1 MWIGISLLAIPLPMN
16 RPSEALLAFTKFL
29 EKDEDLQSKI
39 KAAENPQQIIDIA
52 ESEGFTISPLELRTW
67 SKELTANSFPW
78 ATKGND
84 FRRNFFKRAGQ

>member
-1 MWIGISLLAIPLPMN
+1 MLAIPLPMN

>member
-1 MWIGISLLAIPLPMN
+1 MLAIPLPMN

-52 ESEGFTISPLELRTW
+52 ESRGFAISPLELRTW
-67 SKELTANSFPW
+67 SKELTANYFPW
-78 ATKGND
+78 ASKGNE

>member
-1 MWIGISLLAIPLPMN
+1 MN

-52 ESEGFTISPLELRTW
+52 ESRGFAISSLELRTW

>member
-1 MWIGISLLAIPLPMN
+1 MN

-39 KAAENPQQIIDIA
+39 KAAENPQQIIEIA
-52 ESEGFTISPLELRTW
+52 ESRGFAISHLELRTW
-67 SKELTANSFPW
+67 SKELTANYFPW
-78 ATKGND
+78 ASNGNE

>member
-1 MWIGISLLAIPLPMN
+1 MN

-39 KAAENPQQIIDIA
+39 KAAENPKQIIDIA

-67 SKELTANSFPW
+67 SKELTANSFPL

>member
-1 MWIGISLLAIPLPMN
+1 MN

-67 SKELTANSFPW
+67 SKELTSNSFPW
-78 ATKGND
+78 ASKGNE

>member
-1 MWIGISLLAIPLPMN
+1 MN
-16 RPSEALLAFTKFL
+16 RPSEALLAFVKFL

-78 ATKGND
+78 ATKGNE
-84 FRRNFFKRAGQ
+84 FRLNFFKRAGQQQ

>member
-1 MWIGISLLAIPLPMN
+1 MLAIPLPMN

-84 FRRNFFKRAGQ
+84 FRRNFFKRKGQ

>member
-1 MWIGISLLAIPLPMN
+1 MFSQTPES
-16 RPSEALLAFTKFL
+16 RPPEALLAFVKFL

-67 SKELTANSFPW
+67 SKELTADYFPW
-78 ATKGND
+78 ASNGNE
-84 FRRNFFKRAGQ
+84 FRRNFFKRKG